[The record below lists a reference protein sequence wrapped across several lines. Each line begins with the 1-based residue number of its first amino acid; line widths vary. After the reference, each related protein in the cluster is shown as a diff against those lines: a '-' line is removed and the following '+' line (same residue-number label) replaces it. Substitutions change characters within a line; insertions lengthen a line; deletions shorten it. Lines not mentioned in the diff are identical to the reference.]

1 MSSTEIYGFNA
12 NGYAEFIGETPNAF
26 RGAFVVWETLEKK
39 YLEPLPLKNTAG
51 ISFTR
56 AVCGEGLDDLW
67 KLPYTDK
74 LSRTEKIVLL
84 STFDRNIVKSSD
96 VDELISAFNSFDI
109 VFDLPA
115 TYTSLA
121 EQAEILENNKNDYI
135 AFGFNQT
142 SVSSAFWIE
151 DRNTC
156 ECEYCEHC
164 KEDYYNLNTESQHFD
179 IFDELNKDI
188 NNDNQAE

>member
-1 MSSTEIYGFNA
+1 MSTTEIYGFNA
-12 NGYAEFIGETPNAF
+12 DGYAEFIGETQNAF

-39 YLEPLPLKNTAG
+39 YLEPLPLKNSAG

-56 AVCGEGLDDLW
+56 AVSGEGLDDLW

-74 LSRTEKIVLL
+74 ISRIEKIVLL
-84 STFDRNIVKSSD
+84 STFDRSIVKSSD
-96 VDELISAFNSFDI
+96 VDELINAFNSFDSI
-109 VFDLPA
+109 FDLCP
-115 TYTSLA
+115 TYTSLV
-121 EQAEILENNKNDYI
+121 EQAEILEKHKDKYI

-142 SVSSAFWIE
+142 SVNSAFWTD

-164 KEDYYNLNTESQHFD
+164 KEDYYNLNTESEHFN
-179 IFDELNKDI
+179 IFDELGK
-188 NNDNQAE
+188 ESSS

>member
-1 MSSTEIYGFNA
+1 MSSTELYGFNA
-12 NGYAEFIGETPNAF
+12 DGFAEFIGETQNAF

-39 YLEPLPLKNTAG
+39 YLEPLPLKNSAG

-56 AVCGEGLDDLW
+56 AVSGEGLDDLW
-67 KLPYTDK
+67 ELPYTDK
-74 LSRTEKIVLL
+74 ISKTEKIVLL
-84 STFDRNIVKSSD
+84 STFDRSIVKSSN
-96 VDELISAFNSFDI
+96 VDELINAFNSFDSI
-109 VFDLPA
+109 FDLCA
-115 TYTSLA
+115 TYTSLV
-121 EQAEILENNKNDYI
+121 EQAEILEKHKNNYI

-142 SVSSAFWIE
+142 SVNSAFWTD

-164 KEDYYNLNTESQHFD
+164 KEDYYNLNTESEHFN

-188 NNDNQAE
+188 NHGN